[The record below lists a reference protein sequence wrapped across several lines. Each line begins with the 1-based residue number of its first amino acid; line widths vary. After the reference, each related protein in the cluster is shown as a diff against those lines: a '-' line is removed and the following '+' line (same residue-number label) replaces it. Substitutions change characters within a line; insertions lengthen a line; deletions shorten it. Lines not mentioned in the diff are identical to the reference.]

1 MVWHAI
7 SGPFLEREV
16 GGASHQP
23 GQTLPEP
30 FTLQAR
36 YPPMIQNRKTF
47 FSDPRKVL
55 SRLAEVVEV
64 CDELAEQLDTLGVA
78 VDDIKQTLGELVQ
91 AKPDL
96 NALLP
101 AVGIKTRKSPLTTAA
116 EPRHATTVT
125 LAWEGQRARV
135 TIDGNSVILPRMPGL
150 LMEILLS
157 DEAGAYGTP
166 TRDGWHSRADLE
178 LRLSSRVGRLVSRH
192 ALENL
197 ISRLKGELRR
207 QGKLAEIV
215 QTNNYREVRI
225 ARQKHTCQRPI
236 EPTANPPLIV

>member
-1 MVWHAI
+1 MIHKKKTLFA
-7 SGPFLEREV
+7 GPRRV
-16 GGASHQP
+16 
-23 GQTLPEP
+23 LP
-30 FTLQAR
+30 
-36 YPPMIQNRKTF
+36 
-47 FSDPRKVL
+47 
-55 SRLAEVVEV
+55 RLVEVVEA
-64 CDELAEQLDTLGVA
+64 CDDLADQIYIVGEA
-78 VDDIKQTLGELVQ
+78 VDDIKQTLGDLVQ

-157 DEAGAYGTP
+157 DEAGAYGTS

-215 QTNNYREVRI
+215 QSNNYGEVRI

-236 EPTANPPLIV
+236 EPPVNPPSIV